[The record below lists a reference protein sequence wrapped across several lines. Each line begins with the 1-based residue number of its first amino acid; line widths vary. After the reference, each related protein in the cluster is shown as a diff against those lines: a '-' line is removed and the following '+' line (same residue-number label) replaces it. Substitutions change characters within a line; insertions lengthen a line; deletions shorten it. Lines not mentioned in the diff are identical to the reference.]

1 MSGSPFGQGA
11 GVRYISGA
19 ATSTD
24 LYSNAA
30 TGGVHYWAIG
40 ESIKATLTGAGL
52 GIGVTPVSNAGIVQL
67 ARTNSTGLSDIGS
80 FGYGAA
86 ETYQWVIGPST
97 QSNNSGSGKMWRMR
111 VDKPSTASQGSSFTL
126 ATYTGFDS
134 SVDGNYVPSSSWS
147 DRLVIDQ
154 IGNVGIG
161 VTPSAWAA
169 GSAAMQN
176 SAGSIWRFGTTNI
189 YLGQNYYYDGSN
201 RVYSNSDA
209 ATEYQQGGG
218 THRWFTAASGTAGNA
233 ITFTERARITS
244 AGDFMVGTTST
255 APNAGMAFL
264 SLDTTSSPRLL
275 LGHPSTTASGNGYV
289 EFLFNGTA
297 IGSITQNG
305 TTAVAYNTSSD
316 YRLKDIT
323 GPLTDSGNFIDAL
336 KPKVGSWKSDGSKF
350 VGFVAHEFAEV
361 CPSAV
366 TGKKDAVDADGKP
379 KYQAMQASSAEVIA
393 NLVAELQSLRQRVAA
408 LESN

>member
-1 MSGSPFGQGA
+1 VNFYSRGEDRYQGA
-11 GVRYISGA
+11 GAAFLNLISKQTTCLLCNFYGFSSDINISTN
-19 ATSTD
+19 TSGT
-24 LYSNAA
+24 N
-30 TGGVHYWAIG
+30 V
-40 ESIKATLTGAGL
+40 IKFSTGAG
-52 GIGVTPVSNAGIVQL
+52 AG
-67 ARTNSTGLSDIGS
+67 
-80 FGYGAA
+80 
-86 ETYQWVIGPST
+86 
-97 QSNNSGSGKMWRMR
+97 
-111 VDKPSTASQGSSFTL
+111 
-126 ATYTGFDS
+126 
-134 SVDGNYVPSSSWS
+134 
-147 DRLVIDQ
+147 
-154 IGNVGIG
+154 
-161 VTPSAWAA
+161 
-169 GSAAMQN
+169 
-176 SAGSIWRFGTTNI
+176 
-189 YLGQNYYYDGSN
+189 
-201 RVYSNSDA
+201 
-209 ATEYQQGGG
+209 
-218 THRWFTAASGTAGNA
+218 
-233 ITFTERARITS
+233 TERARITS

-289 EFLFNGTA
+289 EFLFSTTA

-366 TGKKDAVDADGKP
+366 TGEKDAVDSDGKP
-379 KYQAMQASSAEVIA
+379 IYQAMQASSAEVIA